1 MSTGSA
7 WLCGRAVTW
16 SQDNRFKWHGVD
28 TWFYFFLRLRF
39 KSFRVDVV
47 IINQT
52 FVLWDTGWTGA
63 AGYPSHQ
70 LLQVGCWHF
79 VSKLV
84 PTGQKEKK
92 KEKEKSSVST
102 TQFVC
107 ILPSEFTTQARDQD
121 HYATVRPG
129 RSRAPF
135 LYGRVHRTSW
145 MEWDYRHVEVL
156 QSSPD
161 DKNADLMIRQRCA
174 LRFSC
179 FGFLLIS
186 LKPKFRK
193 KTKVNDGSIQT
204 DFSSLGF
211 ISSPTF

>member
-1 MSTGSA
+1 M
-7 WLCGRAVTW
+7 
-16 SQDNRFKWHGVD
+16 
-28 TWFYFFLRLRF
+28 
-39 KSFRVDVV
+39 V
-47 IINQT
+47 IINLT

-79 VSKLV
+79 VSKLA
-84 PTGQKEKK
+84 PTGGKK
-92 KEKEKSSVST
+92 ARKRKKVPFLQRNS
-102 TQFVC
+102 C
-107 ILPSEFTTQARDQD
+107 IIPSEFTQQPHDQD
-121 HYATVRPG
+121 HHATVRPG

-135 LYGRVHRTSW
+135 LYERVHRTSW

-161 DKNADLMIRQRCA
+161 DKKADLMICQWCA

-193 KTKVNDGSIQT
+193 KTKVNDGFIQT
-204 DFSSLGF
+204 DFFLF
-211 ISSPTF
+211 RVHFFPDILNKTI